1 MSDNSRK
8 FESYQQQVETKK
20 LEIKTLETEIE
31 NIQLTEKRYQKVQ
44 SEVADERKR
53 LTGQV
58 EVMRNLRKALEN

>member
-44 SEVADERKR
+44 AEVADERKR